1 MDDLQYLIWAG
12 VAAAMVGL
20 SKGGLPTVGM
30 LSVPILSL
38 FMSPV
43 KAVVM
48 LLPIY
53 IISDM
58 VGLWLYRKNF
68 SVINLKIL
76 VPAGV
81 GGVLVGWLTAA
92 LVSDMAVKMMI
103 GLMGVGFV
111 LNAWRKRNT
120 AQAPSP
126 ARWGKGLLWGGLS
139 GFTSFIS
146 HAGAPPFQVYLLPQQ
161 LPKLVFA
168 GTSTLFFAVINLAK
182 LGPYHALQ
190 PYGPAELMGA
200 LVLIP
205 FALLGTVVGAYLTR
219 KIADDWFFKWVQLG
233 LLAISVKLIVDV
245 MGAM

>member
-1 MDDLQYLIWAG
+1 MDDLHYLIWAG

-68 SVINLKIL
+68 SAINLKIL

-92 LVSDMAVKMMI
+92 LVSDTAVKMMI

-120 AQAPSP
+120 DQAPSP
-126 ARWGKGLLWGGLS
+126 ARWDKGLFWGGLS

-146 HAGAPPFQVYLLPQQ
+146 HAGGPPFQVYLLPQK
-161 LPKLVFA
+161 LSKLVFA
-168 GTSTLFFAVINLAK
+168 GT
-182 LGPYHALQ
+182 
-190 PYGPAELMGA
+190 
-200 LVLIP
+200 
-205 FALLGTVVGAYLTR
+205 
-219 KIADDWFFKWVQLG
+219 
-233 LLAISVKLIVDV
+233 
-245 MGAM
+245 

>member
-1 MDDLQYLIWAG
+1 MNDPHYLVWAAL
-12 VAAAMVGL
+12 AAAMVGL

-38 FMSPV
+38 FMSPL
-43 KAVVM
+43 KAVVL

-68 SVINLKIL
+68 SAINLRIL
-76 VPAGV
+76 IPAGV
-81 GGVLVGWLTAA
+81 AGVLVGWLTAA
-92 LVSDMAVKMMI
+92 VVSDTAVKLLI

-111 LNAWRKRNT
+111 LNAWFKRKN
-120 AQAPSP
+120 QAAARPPS
-126 ARWGKGLLWGGLS
+126 WGRGLLWGTLS

-146 HAGAPPFQVYLLPQQ
+146 HAGGPPFQMYVLPQK
-161 LPKLVFA
+161 LPKVVFA

-182 LGPYHALQ
+182 LGPYHLLR
-190 PYGPAELMGA
+190 PYNVDDMVGA

-205 FALLGTVVGAYLTR
+205 FALIGTVVGAYLTR
-219 KIADDWFFKWVQLG
+219 KIADDWFFKGVQIG
-233 LLAISVKLIVDV
+233 LLAISLKLMADV
-245 MGAM
+245 VWR

>member
-1 MDDLQYLIWAG
+1 MGDLHYLLWAG
-12 VAAAMVGL
+12 LAAALVGL

-68 SVINLKIL
+68 SALNLKIL
-76 VPAGV
+76 LPAGV
-81 GGVLVGWLTAA
+81 GGVLVGWLTAS
-92 LVSDMAVKMMI
+92 LVSDTAVKMMV

-111 LNAWRKRNT
+111 LNAWRKRH
-120 AQAPSP
+120 AAPPQRP
-126 ARWGKGLLWGGLS
+126 ASWAKGLLWGGLS
-139 GFTSFIS
+139 GFSSFIS
-146 HAGAPPFQVYLLPQQ
+146 HAGGPPFQVYLLPQK
-161 LPKLVFA
+161 LPKAVFA

-182 LGPYHALQ
+182 LGPYHQLQ
-190 PYGPAELMGA
+190 PYGAAELMGA

-205 FALLGTVVGAYLTR
+205 FALVGTVVGAYLTR
-219 KIADDWFFKWVQLG
+219 RIADDWFFKGVQLG
-233 LLAISVKLIVDV
+233 LLAISIKLIVDV
-245 MGAM
+245 IRA

>member
-1 MDDLQYLIWAG
+1 MGDLHYLIWAG
-12 VAAAMVGL
+12 LAAAMVGL

-68 SVINLKIL
+68 SAINLKIL

-81 GGVLVGWLTAA
+81 GGVVVGWLTASV
-92 LVSDMAVKMMI
+92 VSDPAVKMMI

-120 AQAPSP
+120 VQSP
-126 ARWGKGLLWGGLS
+126 HPASWKKGIFWGSLS

-146 HAGAPPFQVYLLPQQ
+146 HAGGPPFQVYLLPQK

-182 LGPYHALQ
+182 LGPYHQLQ
-190 PYGPAELMGA
+190 PYGPAEMAGA

-205 FALLGTVVGAYLTR
+205 FALAGTVAGAYLTR
-219 KIADDWFFKWVQLG
+219 KIADDWFFKWVQWG
-233 LLAISVKLIVDV
+233 LLAISIKLIVDV
-245 MGAM
+245 LRA

>member
-1 MDDLQYLIWAG
+1 MDDLHYLIWAG
-12 VAAAMVGL
+12 LAAAMVGL

-68 SVINLKIL
+68 STINLKIL

-81 GGVLVGWLTAA
+81 GGVLVGWLTAS
-92 LVSDMAVKMMI
+92 LVSDSAVKMMI

-120 AQAPSP
+120 TQTPRAAC
-126 ARWGKGLLWGGLS
+126 WKKGLLWGSVS
-139 GFTSFIS
+139 GFSSFIS
-146 HAGAPPFQVYLLPQQ
+146 HAGGPPFQVYLLPQK
-161 LPKLVFA
+161 LPKAVFA
-168 GTSTLFFAVINLAK
+168 GTSTVFFAVINLAK
-182 LGPYHALQ
+182 LGPYHQLQ
-190 PYGPAELMGA
+190 AYGSTELTGV

-205 FALLGTVVGAYLTR
+205 FALVGTVLGAYLTR
-219 KIADDWFFKWVQLG
+219 KIADVWFFKWVQLG
-233 LLAISVKLIVDV
+233 LLAISIKLIVDV
-245 MGAM
+245 IRA